1 MGFVKFINWAVLLLI
16 FGICLMIAVNNVQRV
31 HLNLDPLPFQIDVP
45 LFFIIFVSFLMGL
58 LVGGLFL
65 AFHRIRAHLRL
76 KKANKRINE
85 LESQLRETTREDVS
99 NTPSG
104 RILFD

>member
-16 FGICLMIAVNNVQRV
+16 FGVCVMIAVNNVESVRF
-31 HLNLDPLPFQIDVP
+31 NLDPLPFEINVP
-45 LFFIIFVSFLMGL
+45 LFIIIFVSFLMGL

-65 AFHRIRAHLRL
+65 AFHRLRAHLRL
-76 KKANKRINE
+76 KKAIKRIGE
-85 LESQLRETTREDVS
+85 LESQLRETTREEVS